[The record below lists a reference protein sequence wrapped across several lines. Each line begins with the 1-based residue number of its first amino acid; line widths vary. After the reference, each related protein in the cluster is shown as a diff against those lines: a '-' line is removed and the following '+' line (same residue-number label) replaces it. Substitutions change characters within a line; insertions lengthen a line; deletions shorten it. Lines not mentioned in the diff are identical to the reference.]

1 MMIPVQLDYYQGCE
15 FTFEDTLK
23 TIRAR
28 RENALIHLR
37 NASDNVQ
44 HVVYGIL
51 NYAKNR
57 STPIGALIEMHM
69 VTDDELDELIK
80 KYPRA
85 DFFTVHRAGNK
96 LRKSQS
102 EFSNV

>member
-1 MMIPVQLDYYQGCE
+1 MLIPVQLDQYQGYE
-15 FTFEDTLK
+15 FTLEEILHL
-23 TIRAR
+23 IRSR
-28 RENALIHLR
+28 REGALTHLR
-37 NASDNVQ
+37 NASDDVQ

-51 NYAKNR
+51 NYAEDR

-69 VTDDELDELIK
+69 VTNDELDELIK

-96 LRKSQS
+96 FRKSQS